1 MFNKARQIRASE
13 DIYKQIED
21 AILSGKLHAGNRLPP
36 ERELQVTMGVSRNTL
51 RESFRVL
58 ENKGLIE
65 IRQGNRGGVFVREI
79 NSDQMTASLLQ
90 FVRSK
95 QITLQQMSEFR
106 QDLEGILTA
115 RAAKAATPKN
125 IETVCQLFEKAEA
138 LAKKGVALWDEFMEV
153 DKEIHFALADVAG
166 NPLHRFF
173 METIHNN
180 IHFYN
185 INFYLPR
192 TQEVIDT
199 CLQSLKDMLDAVS
212 QHDTE
217 TAKLHAE
224 KHVEYFNQFMEDVF
238 EQKQKNSD
246 M

>member
-1 MFNKARQIRASE
+1 MFNKARQVRASE

-95 QITLQQMSEFR
+95 QISLQQMSEFR
-106 QDLEGILTA
+106 QDLEGIVTA

-125 IETVCQLFEKAEA
+125 IETACQLLEKAET
-138 LAKKGVALWDEFMEV
+138 LARKGVALWDEFMEV

-173 METIHNN
+173 METIHNS
-180 IHFYN
+180 
-185 INFYLPR
+185 FYLPR

-238 EQKQKNSD
+238 LQKQKNSD